1 MNARRDDDVL
11 LYVEDNLDHADLV
24 LDTLSRQQVPA
35 RVVHVEDGEAA
46 IAYLQQTDVVSSP
59 RPRLILLDL
68 RLPKL
73 DGFEVLRT
81 VKSTPE
87 LSAIPVVVLTTS
99 ASNLD
104 LSRAYAHH
112 ANSYL
117 VKPHDYLT
125 LDGLLQAVS
134 DYWLKRNALPVQ
146 EQ

>member
-1 MNARRDDDVL
+1 MKSSTTSDVL
-11 LYVEDNLDHADLV
+11 LYVEDNPDHAELV
-24 LDTLSRQQVPA
+24 LDTFSRQNVSA

-46 IAYLQQTDVVSSP
+46 IAYLQQGDVSAP
-59 RPRLILLDL
+59 KPRLILLDL

-87 LSAIPVVVLTTS
+87 LSDIPVVVLTTS

-104 LSRAYAHH
+104 ISRAYAHH

-117 VKPHDYLT
+117 VKPHDFST
-125 LDGLLQAVS
+125 LDGLLQLLS
-134 DYWLKRNALPVQ
+134 DYWLQRNTLPAQ

>member
-1 MNARRDDDVL
+1 MSSEATDVL
-11 LYVEDNLDHADLV
+11 LYVEDNQDHADLV
-24 LDTLSRQQVPA
+24 LDTFSRQHVSA

-46 IAYLQQTDVVSSP
+46 IAYLQQTDAGSAP

-81 VKSTPE
+81 VKSSPE
-87 LSAIPVVVLTTS
+87 LSDIPVVVLTTS
-99 ASNLD
+99 ASSQD
-104 LSRAYAHH
+104 VSRAYAHH

-117 VKPHDYLT
+117 VKPHDYST
-125 LDGLLQAVS
+125 LDGLLQLVS
-134 DYWLKRNALPVQ
+134 DYWLNRNTLPVQ

>member
-1 MNARRDDDVL
+1 MKSSEVSDVL
-11 LYVEDNLDHADLV
+11 LYVEDNPDHADLV
-24 LDTLSRQQVPA
+24 LDTFSRQKVSA

-46 IAYLQQTDVVSSP
+46 IAYLQQDDVSTP

-81 VKSTPE
+81 VKSNPE
-87 LSAIPVVVLTTS
+87 LSDIPVVVLTTS
-99 ASNLD
+99 ASTVD
-104 LSRAYAHH
+104 ISRAYAHH

-117 VKPHDYLT
+117 VKPHDYVA
-125 LDGLLQAVS
+125 LDGLLQLLS
-134 DYWLKRNALPVQ
+134 DYWLNRNTLPAQ